1 MNEMKKRTK
10 VIGFICIGFILVIGF
25 ITSFYFLF
33 KNIMLELGD
42 HVKLDTENYL
52 TAVEVDSSAN
62 FILLINK
69 KHKISN
75 IIYLNEISV
84 EGLYHKKIEGKKIEK
99 AIPSIVENLKN
110 AEVFDEDKNIILI
123 DYGNQEVF
131 SRVVEEFNKQLVIY
145 GVNKEITTDS
155 NTLQNKLIHLNLE
168 FKNNKEKDLKSLYYH
183 SLDIISKSREDKK
196 PNINQE
202 RKENIDQYALN
213 VYNKLLTYSS
223 SISNQTKDDLNGI
236 DITTINATG
245 DYENEQYATKKSWYY
260 IKDYKV
266 YAYLNFSI
274 HGKNYDYCFLGN
286 NQYTKGVC
294 PS

>member
-1 MNEMKKRTK
+1 MEKRTK
-10 VIGFICIGFILVIGF
+10 IIVFICMGFIIVIGIIL
-25 ITSFYFLF
+25 SFYFLF

-42 HVKLDTENYL
+42 HVELDTENYL
-52 TAVEVDSSAN
+52 TAIEVEGTAN
-62 FILLINK
+62 FILLVNK
-69 KHKISN
+69 NYKISN
-75 IIYLNEISV
+75 IIYLNKKSV
-84 EGLYHKKIEGKKIEK
+84 ESLYHKKIEGKKIEK

-110 AEVFDEDKNIILI
+110 SKVFDDDQSIILI
-123 DYGNQEVF
+123 DYGNQGIF
-131 SRVVEEFNKQLVIY
+131 SKVEEEFNKQFVIY
-145 GVNKEITTDS
+145 GISKEITTDL
-155 NTLQNKLIHLNLE
+155 NTIQNKLDQLNLE
-168 FKNNKEKDLKSLYYH
+168 FNNNQEKDLQSLYYH
-183 SLDIISKSREDKK
+183 SLDIISKSREDKDF
-196 PNINQE
+196 NMDQE

-274 HGKNYDYCFLGN
+274 HGKSYDYCFLGS
-286 NQYTKGVC
+286 NQYTKDVC

>member
-1 MNEMKKRTK
+1 MNQMEKRTK
-10 VIGFICIGFILVIGF
+10 IIVFICMGFIIVIGIIL
-25 ITSFYFLF
+25 SFYFLF

-42 HVKLDTENYL
+42 HVELDTENYL
-52 TAVEVDSSAN
+52 TAIEVEGTAN
-62 FILLINK
+62 FILLVNK
-69 KHKISN
+69 NYKISN
-75 IIYLNEISV
+75 IIYLNKKSV
-84 EGLYHKKIEGKKIEK
+84 ESLYHKKIEGKKIEK

-110 AEVFDEDKNIILI
+110 SKVFDDDQSIILI
-123 DYGNQEVF
+123 DYGNQGIF
-131 SRVVEEFNKQLVIY
+131 SKVEEEFNKQFVIY
-145 GVNKEITTDS
+145 GISKEITTDL
-155 NTLQNKLIHLNLE
+155 NTIQNKLDQLNLE
-168 FKNNKEKDLKSLYYH
+168 FNNNQEKDLQSLYYH
-183 SLDIISKSREDKK
+183 SLDIISKSREDKDF
-196 PNINQE
+196 NMDQE

-274 HGKNYDYCFLGN
+274 HGKSYDYCFLGS
-286 NQYTKGVC
+286 NQYTKDVC